1 MKLSYDEYLKELYSY
16 SAERLSKVEEL
27 LKKQGVNIPYIH
39 DSMESRRKTLGT
51 VEYLLN
57 NNIIESKKNFYKLS
71 LAREWTYKSYDSG
84 EYKIDKEYVT
94 TYVYESLFY
103 VILSGN
109 KERAI
114 HMANL
119 FGGRT
124 EDEKG
129 DHPASKMLGYGLKY
143 VILDDKENAYEY
155 INKLEESKDKRG
167 MKQYNKGYKRVYKGI
182 LDRDEKEVNEGLLF
196 LLKNH
201 RASMKRNGNTL
212 EQYFA
217 YDSIALAMIAKDRNI
232 NITVN
237 HELLPLEYLDPVD
250 IEYDTLTL
258 FD

>member
-1 MKLSYDEYLKELYSY
+1 MKLSHDEYLKELYSDRV
-16 SAERLSKVEEL
+16 EHLSKVEEL
-27 LKKQGVNIPYIH
+27 LKKQGANIPYIYMG
-39 DSMESRRKTLGT
+39 MEFDRSTLGI

-57 NNIIESKKNFYKLS
+57 NNITESKKNFYRSS
-71 LAREWTYKSYDSG
+71 LAREWTYEAYDSG
-84 EYKIDKEYVT
+84 EYKISKGYVT

-114 HMANL
+114 YMANL
-119 FGGRT
+119 FGGRPK
-124 EDEKG
+124 EEK
-129 DHPASKMLGYGLKY
+129 DDFYPSILLGYGLKY

-182 LDRDEKEVNEGLLF
+182 IDRDEKEVNEGLLF
-196 LLKNH
+196 MLKNH
-201 RASMKRNGNTL
+201 KARMKRNGNTL

-217 YDSIALAMIAKDRNI
+217 YDSMALAMIAKDRNI
-232 NITVN
+232 NLTIN
-237 HELLPLEYLDPVD
+237 HELLPLEYLEPVN
-250 IEYDTLTL
+250 IEYDELTL